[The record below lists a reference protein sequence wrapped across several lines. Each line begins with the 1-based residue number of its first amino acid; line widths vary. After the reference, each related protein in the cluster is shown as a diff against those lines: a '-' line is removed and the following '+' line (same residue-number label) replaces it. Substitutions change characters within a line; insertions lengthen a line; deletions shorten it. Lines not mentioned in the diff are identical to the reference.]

1 MNAIQYRVIRRGQPG
16 VVGGGD
22 QKYYAF
28 IKRDRTITLREIVED
43 ITAMSTLTKGDAL
56 NAIENFL
63 DLIPKYIRKGHIVN
77 LGQLGTFRINIS
89 SNGLDIAEKVTAY
102 SIKGSRVVFSPSA
115 EMKMKL
121 AELRYTRASD
131 AFDNLDV
138 EPNEEAA

>member
-1 MNAIQYRVIRRGQPG
+1 MNAIPYSIIRRGQPG
-16 VVGGGD
+16 VAGGGD

-28 IKRDRTITLREIVED
+28 VKRDRVISLREIIEE

-56 NAIENFL
+56 NAVENFL
-63 DLIPKYIRKGHIVN
+63 DLIPKYVRKGHIVN
-77 LGQLGTFRINIS
+77 LGQLGTFRVNIS
-89 SNGLDIAEKVTAY
+89 SNGHEQPEKVTAY
-102 SIKGSRVVFSPSA
+102 SIKGARVIFAPSA

-121 AELRYTRASD
+121 AELKFTRASD